1 MFDFL
6 PLLFLIG
13 AAQGGFLAFALFTS
27 AGGNRKANYY
37 LACYLLVFVLALIDY
52 FLDAAGL
59 TERLVWLRTLL
70 WPKEFLYG
78 VFLFLYCREL
88 TQPNRPIPPSLAVLL
103 WLPLAIHCC
112 ASWPLLWLPA
122 ELQYKILLN
131 ESGLPP
137 LYNAWRFMLGDFELV
152 VTIAHL
158 SVFIVI
164 CLRLVTQHRRRLE
177 SRYSNLD
184 RISLDW
190 LRNLL
195 IGTMLVYALWLAEE
209 IFSADLLSGREWL
222 DVTLAVSMV
231 VLIYTMGLLGL
242 RQPAI
247 FSTRSRAPVVEREAA
262 AADVSGGS
270 DVNAH
275 RQQPPIEKTVDPP
288 PQKYQRSALS
298 PELASSLV
306 EELEALMAN
315 KSPFLDPNLSLS
327 NLAQALSVSTN
338 YLSQAINDQLKL
350 NFFDCVN
357 GYRVRHSLPL
367 LAQSSKT
374 VLEIAMDS
382 GFNSKSAFYTAFRK
396 HQGMTPGTYRKQVA

>member
-13 AAQGGFLAFALFTS
+13 AAQGGFLAFALITS
-27 AGGNRKANYY
+27 AGGNHKANYY
-37 LACYLLVFVLALIDY
+37 LACYLLVFVMALIDY
-52 FLDAAGL
+52 FLDASGL
-59 TERLVWLRTLL
+59 TQKIVWLRTLL

-88 TQPNRPIPPSLAVLL
+88 TQPNRPIPPSLAVVL
-103 WLPLAIHCC
+103 WLPVVLHCC

-122 ELQYKILLN
+122 ELQYSILLN
-131 ESGLPP
+131 ERGLPP
-137 LYNAWRFMLGDFELV
+137 LYDAWRIMLGDLELL
-152 VTIAHL
+152 VTIIHL
-158 SVFIVI
+158 SIFIVI
-164 CLRLVTQHRRRLE
+164 CLRLVTQHRKRLE
-177 SRYSNLD
+177 SNYSNLD
-184 RISLDW
+184 RISLIW

-195 IGTMLVYALWLAEE
+195 IGTMLVYGLWLAEE
-209 IFSADLLSGREWL
+209 FFSADLLEGREWL
-222 DVTLAVSMV
+222 DVTLAASMV
-231 VLIYTMGLLGL
+231 ALIYTMGLLGL

-247 FSTRSRAPVVEREAA
+247 FSTRSETSTHQRETAPAW
-262 AADVSGGS
+262 GS
-270 DVNAH
+270 DGSHLHKV
-275 RQQPPIEKTVDPP
+275 QQTPSLEKTLDPP
-288 PQKYQRSALS
+288 SQKYQRSALS

-306 EELEALMAN
+306 EELEALMAA
-315 KSPFLDPNLSLS
+315 KFLFLDPNLSLS

-338 YLSQAINDQLKL
+338 YLSQAINDQLKV

-367 LAQSSKT
+367 LAQSSTT

-396 HQGMTPGTYRKQVA
+396 HQGMTPGAYRKQMA